1 MTYLPIYQDIK
12 HTFVS
17 SDSLVHYTIT
27 DANDNLLYEG
37 SAYRKPGQEKA
48 FIYVNRIV
56 ASNIN
61 IRDIAGPSFSWVK
74 GYATFTAVVK
84 EATPEA
90 TTSEATPTEATPTEA
105 TPSQRIVVTPPE
117 PAYRKTYNF
126 VYNWDY
132 ESGAYTSTENMNIN
146 YPVTAEVSPNDTIP
160 ISYWV
165 GDMAPQ
171 IYAKYHF
178 PDGTESTVDLFPVG
192 ATIFTNDINTIN
204 IQASI
209 NRTSLV
215 SSDSV
220 DITVVGEIINTYRTT
235 SCNRY
240 TLYYYNK
247 RGGVD
252 VMPLNGGLT
261 KSEDFDRTIFNVEY
275 ENSSNSN
282 IAKKVINNNI
292 TTKYTATTRF
302 MTDEQAARFAKHFL
316 SSPAVMMHDNVD
328 NETYSVILDENSA
341 EYKTFKSNGRQF
353 NQYTFSFSLT
363 QTKKVL

>member
-1 MTYLPIYQDIK
+1 MTYLPIYQDLK
-12 HTFVS
+12 HTFAS

-48 FIYVNRIV
+48 FIYINRIV
-56 ASNIN
+56 SSNIN
-61 IRDIAGPSFSWVK
+61 IKDIAGPSLSWVN

-84 EATPEA
+84 EVALNNTVYR
-90 TTSEATPTEATPTEA
+90 TT
-105 TPSQRIVVTPPE
+105 
-117 PAYRKTYNF
+117 YRF

-132 ESGAYTSTENMNIN
+132 ESGAYTSSVNIN
-146 YPVTAEVSPNDTIP
+146 YPVTAEVSPNDSIP

-165 GDMAPQ
+165 GDTIPQ
-171 IYAKYHF
+171 ISAKYHF
-178 PDGTESTVDLFPVG
+178 PDGTESTVNLDQTG
-192 ATIFTNDINTIN
+192 AITNDINTIN
-204 IQASI
+204 IQSSI
-209 NRTSLV
+209 NRTALV

-220 DITVVGEIINTYRTT
+220 DIMVGDAIINTYHTN

-261 KSEDFDRTIFNVEY
+261 KSDDFDRTVFNVEY

-341 EYKTFKSNGRQF
+341 DYKTFKSNGRQF
-353 NQYTFSFSLT
+353 NQYTFNFSLT
-363 QTKKVL
+363 HTKKVI

>member
-1 MTYLPIYQDIK
+1 MTYLPIYQDKK
-12 HTFVS
+12 HTFAS

-48 FIYVNRIV
+48 FIYINRIV
-56 ASNIN
+56 SSNIN
-61 IRDIAGPSFSWVK
+61 IKDIAGPSLSWVN

-84 EATPEA
+84 EVALNNTVYR
-90 TTSEATPTEATPTEA
+90 TT
-105 TPSQRIVVTPPE
+105 
-117 PAYRKTYNF
+117 YRF

-132 ESGAYTSTENMNIN
+132 ESGAYTATENIN

-165 GDMAPQ
+165 GDTVPH
-171 IYAKYHF
+171 ISAKYHF
-178 PDGTESTVDLFPVG
+178 PDGTESTTNLDYTGV
-192 ATIFTNDINTIN
+192 ITNDINTIN
-204 IQASI
+204 IQSSI
-209 NRTSLV
+209 NRTALV
-215 SSDSV
+215 SSDFV
-220 DITVVGEIINTYRTT
+220 DIMVGDEIINTYHTT

-261 KSEDFDRTIFNVEY
+261 KAEDFDRTIFNVEY
-275 ENSSNSN
+275 ENSSRSN

-316 SSPAVMMHDNVD
+316 SSPAVMLHDNVD
-328 NETYSVILDENSA
+328 DETYSVILDENSA
-341 EYKTFKSNGRQF
+341 DYKTFKSNGRQF
-353 NQYTFSFSLT
+353 NQYTFTFSLT
-363 QTKKVL
+363 HTKKVL

>member
-1 MTYLPIYQDIK
+1 MTYLPIYQDKK
-12 HTFVS
+12 HTFAS

-48 FIYVNRIV
+48 FIYINRIV
-56 ASNIN
+56 SSNIN
-61 IRDIAGPSFSWVK
+61 IKDISDPSLSWVN

-84 EATPEA
+84 EVALNNTVYR
-90 TTSEATPTEATPTEA
+90 TT
-105 TPSQRIVVTPPE
+105 
-117 PAYRKTYNF
+117 YRF

-132 ESGAYTSTENMNIN
+132 ESGAYTATENIN
-146 YPVTAEVSPNDTIP
+146 FPVTSVVSPNDLIP

-165 GDMAPQ
+165 DDTVPQ
-171 IYAKYHF
+171 ISAKYHF
-178 PDGTESTVDLFPVG
+178 PDGTNSTVNLDQTGV
-192 ATIFTNDINTIN
+192 ITNDINTIN
-204 IQASI
+204 IQSSI
-209 NRTSLV
+209 NRTALV

-220 DITVVGEIINTYRTT
+220 DIMVGDAIINTYHTT

-252 VMPLNGGLT
+252 VMPLNGGLV
-261 KSEDFDRTIFNVEY
+261 KSEDFDRTVFNVEY

-316 SSPAVMMHDNVD
+316 SSPAVMLHDNVD
-328 NETYSVILDENSA
+328 DETYSVILDENSA
-341 EYKTFKSNGRQF
+341 DYKTFKSNGRQF
-353 NQYTFSFSLT
+353 NQYTFTFSLT
-363 QTKKVL
+363 HTKKVL

>member
-1 MTYLPIYQDIK
+1 MTYLPIYQDKK
-12 HTFVS
+12 HTFAS

-37 SAYRKPGQEKA
+37 SAYRKPGQAKA
-48 FIYVNRIV
+48 FIYINRIV
-56 ASNIN
+56 SSNIN
-61 IRDIAGPSFSWVK
+61 IKDISDPALSWVN

-84 EATPEA
+84 EVALNNTVYR
-90 TTSEATPTEATPTEA
+90 TT
-105 TPSQRIVVTPPE
+105 
-117 PAYRKTYNF
+117 YRF

-132 ESGAYTSTENMNIN
+132 ESGAYTSTVNIN
-146 YPVTAEVSPNDTIP
+146 YPVVTEVSPNDTIP

-165 GDMAPQ
+165 GDTAPQ
-171 IYAKYHF
+171 ISAKYHF
-178 PDGTESTVDLFPVG
+178 PDGTNSTVNLDQTGV
-192 ATIFTNDINTIN
+192 ITNDINTIN

-209 NRTSLV
+209 NRTALV

-220 DITVVGEIINTYRTT
+220 DIMVGDEIINTYRTT

-261 KSEDFDRTIFNVEY
+261 KSEDFDRTVFNIEY

-316 SSPAVMMHDNVD
+316 SSPAVMLHDNVD
-328 NETYSVILDENSA
+328 DETYSVILDENSA

-363 QTKKVL
+363 HTKKVI

>member
-56 ASNIN
+56 SSNIN
-61 IRDIAGPSFSWVK
+61 IKDISDPSLSWAN
-74 GYATFTAVVK
+74 GYATFTAIVK
-84 EATPEA
+84 EVASNST
-90 TTSEATPTEATPTEA
+90 
-105 TPSQRIVVTPPE
+105 I
-117 PAYRKTYNF
+117 YRNEYRF

-132 ESGAYTSTENMNIN
+132 ESGAYTSTVNIN
-146 YPVTAEVSPNDTIP
+146 FPVVTEISPNDSIP

-165 GDMAPQ
+165 GDTVPQ
-171 IYAKYHF
+171 ISAKYHF
-178 PDGTESTVDLFPVG
+178 PDGTNSTVNLDQTGV
-192 ATIFTNDINTIN
+192 ITNDINTIN
-204 IQASI
+204 IQSSI
-209 NRTSLV
+209 NRTALV

-220 DITVVGEIINTYRTT
+220 DIMVGDEIINTYHTT

-275 ENSSNSN
+275 ENSTKSN

-316 SSPAVMMHDNVD
+316 SSPAVMLHDNVD
-328 NETYSVILDENSA
+328 DKTYSVILDENSA

-353 NQYTFSFSLT
+353 NQYTFTFSLT
-363 QTKKVL
+363 HTKKVL

>member
-1 MTYLPIYQDIK
+1 MTYLPIYQDKK
-12 HTFVS
+12 HTFAS

-48 FIYVNRIV
+48 FIYINRIV
-56 ASNIN
+56 SSNIN
-61 IRDIAGPSFSWVK
+61 IKDISDPSLSWVN

-84 EATPEA
+84 EVALNNTVYR
-90 TTSEATPTEATPTEA
+90 TT
-105 TPSQRIVVTPPE
+105 
-117 PAYRKTYNF
+117 YRF

-132 ESGAYTSTENMNIN
+132 ESGAYTATVNIN
-146 YPVTAEVSPNDTIP
+146 FPVTTEESPNDSIP

-165 GDMAPQ
+165 DDTVPQ
-171 IYAKYHF
+171 ISAKYHF
-178 PDGTESTVDLFPVG
+178 PDGTNSTVNLDQTGV
-192 ATIFTNDINTIN
+192 ITNDINTIN
-204 IQASI
+204 VQSSI
-209 NRTSLV
+209 NRTALI

-220 DITVVGEIINTYRTT
+220 DIMVGDEIINTYHTT

-261 KSEDFDRTIFNVEY
+261 KSEDFDRTVFNIEY

-316 SSPAVMMHDNVD
+316 SSPAVMLHDNVD
-328 NETYSVILDENSA
+328 DETYSVILDENSA
-341 EYKTFKSNGRQF
+341 DYKTFKSNGRQF

-363 QTKKVL
+363 HTKKVL

>member
-1 MTYLPIYQDIK
+1 MTYLPIYQDKK
-12 HTFVS
+12 HTFAS

-48 FIYVNRIV
+48 FIYINRIV
-56 ASNIN
+56 SSNIN
-61 IRDIAGPSFSWVK
+61 IKDISDPSLSWVN

-84 EATPEA
+84 EVALNNTVYR
-90 TTSEATPTEATPTEA
+90 TT
-105 TPSQRIVVTPPE
+105 
-117 PAYRKTYNF
+117 YRF

-132 ESGAYTSTENMNIN
+132 ESGAYTSTVNIN
-146 YPVTAEVSPNDTIP
+146 FPVTSEVSPNDTIP

-165 GDMAPQ
+165 GDTIPQ
-171 IYAKYHF
+171 ISAKYHF
-178 PDGTESTVDLFPVG
+178 PDGTDSTVNLDQTGV
-192 ATIFTNDINTIN
+192 ITNDINTIN
-204 IQASI
+204 IQSSI
-209 NRTSLV
+209 NRTALV

-220 DITVVGEIINTYRTT
+220 DIMVGDEIINTYRTT

-261 KSEDFDRTIFNVEY
+261 KAEDFDRTVFNIEY
-275 ENSSNSN
+275 ENSTKSN

-316 SSPAVMMHDNVD
+316 SSPAVMLHDNVD
-328 NETYSVILDENSA
+328 DETYSVILDENSA

-363 QTKKVL
+363 HTKKAI

>member
-1 MTYLPIYQDIK
+1 MTYLPIYQDKK
-12 HTFVS
+12 HTFAS

-48 FIYVNRIV
+48 FIYINRIV
-56 ASNIN
+56 SSNIN
-61 IRDIAGPSFSWVK
+61 IKDISDPSLSWVN

-84 EATPEA
+84 EVALNNTIYR
-90 TTSEATPTEATPTEA
+90 TT
-105 TPSQRIVVTPPE
+105 
-117 PAYRKTYNF
+117 YRF

-132 ESGAYTSTENMNIN
+132 ESGAYTSTVNIN
-146 YPVTAEVSPNDTIP
+146 FPVVTEISPNDSIP

-165 GDMAPQ
+165 DDTVPQ
-171 IYAKYHF
+171 ISAKYHF
-178 PDGTESTVDLFPVG
+178 PDGTNSTVNLDQTGV
-192 ATIFTNDINTIN
+192 ITNDINTIN
-204 IQASI
+204 IQSSI
-209 NRTSLV
+209 NRTALV

-220 DITVVGEIINTYRTT
+220 DIMVGDEIINTYHTT

-261 KSEDFDRTIFNVEY
+261 KAEDFDRTVFNVEY
-275 ENSSNSN
+275 ENSSKSN

-316 SSPAVMMHDNVD
+316 SSPAVLMHDNVD
-328 NETYSVILDENSA
+328 DETYSVILDEKSA
-341 EYKTFKSNGRQF
+341 EYKTFKSNGNHF
-353 NQYTFSFSLT
+353 VQYTFSFSLT

>member
-1 MTYLPIYQDIK
+1 MTYLPIYQDLK
-12 HTFVS
+12 HTFAS

-48 FIYVNRIV
+48 FIYINRIV
-56 ASNIN
+56 SSNIN
-61 IRDIAGPSFSWVK
+61 IKDIASPSLSWVN

-84 EATPEA
+84 EVALNNTVYR
-90 TTSEATPTEATPTEA
+90 TT
-105 TPSQRIVVTPPE
+105 
-117 PAYRKTYNF
+117 YRF

-132 ESGAYTSTENMNIN
+132 ESGAYTSSVNIN
-146 YPVTAEVSPNDTIP
+146 YPVTTVVSPNDTIP

-165 GDMAPQ
+165 GDTVPR
-171 IYAKYHF
+171 ISAKYHF
-178 PDGTESTVDLFPVG
+178 PDGTESTVNLDQTG
-192 ATIFTNDINTIN
+192 AITNDINTIN
-204 IQASI
+204 IQASTYKAALI
-209 NRTSLV
+209 

-220 DITVVGEIINTYRTT
+220 DVIVDGNIINTYRTT

-247 RGGVD
+247 RGGTDIV
-252 VMPLNGGLT
+252 PLNGGLT

-316 SSPAVMMHDNVD
+316 SSPAVLMHDNVD
-328 NETYSVILDENSA
+328 DETYSVILDEKSA
-341 EYKTFKSNGRQF
+341 EYKTFKSNGNHF
-353 NQYTFSFSLT
+353 VQYTFNFSLT
-363 QTKKVL
+363 HTKKVL

>member
-1 MTYLPIYQDIK
+1 MTYLPIYQDKK
-12 HTFVS
+12 HTFAS

-48 FIYVNRIV
+48 FIYINRIV
-56 ASNIN
+56 SSNIN
-61 IRDIAGPSFSWVK
+61 IKDISDPSLSWVN

-84 EATPEA
+84 EVALNNTVYR
-90 TTSEATPTEATPTEA
+90 TT
-105 TPSQRIVVTPPE
+105 
-117 PAYRKTYNF
+117 YRF

-132 ESGAYTSTENMNIN
+132 ESGAYTSTVNIN
-146 YPVTAEVSPNDTIP
+146 FPVTTEVSPNDSIP

-165 GDMAPQ
+165 DDTVPQ
-171 IYAKYHF
+171 ISAKYHF
-178 PDGTESTVDLFPVG
+178 PDGTNSTVNLDQTGV
-192 ATIFTNDINTIN
+192 ITNDINTIN
-204 IQASI
+204 IQSSI
-209 NRTSLV
+209 NRTALV

-220 DITVVGEIINTYRTT
+220 DIMVGDEIINTYHTT

-252 VMPLNGGLT
+252 VMPLNGGLV
-261 KSEDFDRTIFNVEY
+261 KSEDFDRTVFNVEY
-275 ENSSNSN
+275 ENSLNSN

-316 SSPAVMMHDNVD
+316 SSPAVMLHDNVD
-328 NETYSVILDENSA
+328 DETYSVILDENSA

-363 QTKKVL
+363 HTKKVL

>member
-1 MTYLPIYQDIK
+1 MTYLPIYQDKK
-12 HTFVS
+12 HTFAS

-27 DANDNLLYEG
+27 DVNDNLLYEG

-48 FIYVNRIV
+48 FIYINRIV
-56 ASNIN
+56 SSNIN
-61 IRDIAGPSFSWVK
+61 IKDISDPSLSWVN
-74 GYATFTAVVK
+74 GYTTFTAVVK
-84 EATPEA
+84 EVALNNTVYR
-90 TTSEATPTEATPTEA
+90 TT
-105 TPSQRIVVTPPE
+105 
-117 PAYRKTYNF
+117 YRF

-132 ESGAYTSTENMNIN
+132 ESGAYTSTVNIN
-146 YPVTAEVSPNDTIP
+146 FPVVTEISPNDSIP

-165 GDMAPQ
+165 DDTVPH
-171 IYAKYHF
+171 ISAKYHF
-178 PDGTESTVDLFPVG
+178 PDGTESTTNLDYTGV
-192 ATIFTNDINTIN
+192 ITNDINTIN

-209 NRTSLV
+209 NRTALV

-220 DITVVGEIINTYRTT
+220 DIMVGDEIINTYHTN

-261 KSEDFDRTIFNVEY
+261 KSEDFDRTVFNVEY
-275 ENSSNSN
+275 ENSLNSN

-316 SSPAVMMHDNVD
+316 SSPAVMLHDNVD
-328 NETYSVILDENSA
+328 DETYSVILDENSA

-353 NQYTFSFSLT
+353 NQYTFTFSLT
-363 QTKKVL
+363 HTKKVL

>member
-1 MTYLPIYQDIK
+1 MTYLPIYQDKK

-37 SAYRKPGQEKA
+37 SAYRKPGQGKA
-48 FIYVNRIV
+48 FIYINRIV
-56 ASNIN
+56 SSNIN
-61 IRDIAGPSFSWVK
+61 IKDIAGPSLSWVN

-84 EATPEA
+84 EVALNNTVYR
-90 TTSEATPTEATPTEA
+90 TT
-105 TPSQRIVVTPPE
+105 
-117 PAYRKTYNF
+117 YRF

-132 ESGAYTSTENMNIN
+132 ESGAYTATVNIN
-146 YPVTAEVSPNDTIP
+146 YPVTSVVSPNDSIP

-165 GDMAPQ
+165 GDTVPQ
-171 IYAKYHF
+171 ISARYNF
-178 PDGTESTVDLFPVG
+178 PDGTNSTVNLDQTG
-192 ATIFTNDINTIN
+192 AITNDINTIN
-204 IQASI
+204 IQASKYKAALI
-209 NRTSLV
+209 

-220 DITVVGEIINTYRTT
+220 DVIVGDEIINTYRTT

-252 VMPLNGGLT
+252 IVPLNGGLT
-261 KSEDFDRTIFNVEY
+261 KSEDFDRTVFNVEY
-275 ENSSNSN
+275 ENSLNNN

-316 SSPAVMMHDNVD
+316 SSPTVLMHDNVD
-328 NETYSVILDENSA
+328 DETYSVILDENSA
-341 EYKTFKSNGRQF
+341 DYKTFKSNGRQF

-363 QTKKVL
+363 HTKKVL

>member
-48 FIYVNRIV
+48 FIYINRIV
-56 ASNIN
+56 SSNIN
-61 IRDIAGPSFSWVK
+61 IKDISDPSLSWVN

-84 EATPEA
+84 EVALNNTVYR
-90 TTSEATPTEATPTEA
+90 TT
-105 TPSQRIVVTPPE
+105 
-117 PAYRKTYNF
+117 YRF

-132 ESGAYTSTENMNIN
+132 ESGAYTATVNIN
-146 YPVTAEVSPNDTIP
+146 FPVTTEVSPNDSIP

-165 GDMAPQ
+165 DDTVPQ
-171 IYAKYHF
+171 ISAKYHF
-178 PDGTESTVDLFPVG
+178 PDATNSTVNLDRTGV
-192 ATIFTNDINTIN
+192 ITNDIDTIN
-204 IQASI
+204 IQSAI
-209 NRTSLV
+209 NRTALV

-220 DITVVGEIINTYRTT
+220 DIMVGDEIINTYHTT

-261 KSEDFDRTIFNVEY
+261 KAEDFDRTVFNIEY
-275 ENSSNSN
+275 ENSSKSN

-316 SSPAVMMHDNVD
+316 SSPAVMLHDNVD
-328 NETYSVILDENSA
+328 DETYSVILDENSA
-341 EYKTFKSNGRQF
+341 DYKTFKSNGRQF
-353 NQYTFSFSLT
+353 NQYTFTFSLT
-363 QTKKVL
+363 HTKKAI

>member
-1 MTYLPIYQDIK
+1 MTYLPIYQDKK
-12 HTFVS
+12 HTFAS

-48 FIYVNRIV
+48 FIYINRIV
-56 ASNIN
+56 SSNIN
-61 IRDIAGPSFSWVK
+61 IRDIVGPSLSWVN

-84 EATPEA
+84 EVAINNTVYR
-90 TTSEATPTEATPTEA
+90 TT
-105 TPSQRIVVTPPE
+105 
-117 PAYRKTYNF
+117 YRF

-132 ESGAYTSTENMNIN
+132 ESGAYTTSENIN
-146 YPVTAEVSPNDTIP
+146 FPVVTEISPNDTIP

-165 GDMAPQ
+165 DDAAPH
-171 IYAKYHF
+171 ISAKYHF
-178 PDGTESTVDLFPVG
+178 PDGTESTTNLDYTGV
-192 ATIFTNDINTIN
+192 ITNDINTIN
-204 IQASI
+204 IQSSI
-209 NRTSLV
+209 NRTALV

-220 DITVVGEIINTYRTT
+220 DIMVGDEIINTYHTN

-252 VMPLNGGLT
+252 VLPLNGGLT
-261 KSEDFDRTIFNVEY
+261 KSDDFDRTVFNVEY
-275 ENSSNSN
+275 ENSSKSN

-302 MTDEQAARFAKHFL
+302 MTDEQAARFVKHFL

-353 NQYTFSFSLT
+353 NQYTFTFSLT
-363 QTKKVL
+363 HTKKVL

>member
-1 MTYLPIYQDIK
+1 MTYLPIYLDLK
-12 HTFVS
+12 HTFAS

-48 FIYVNRIV
+48 FIYINRIV
-56 ASNIN
+56 SSNIN
-61 IRDIAGPSFSWVK
+61 IKDIAGPSLSWVN

-84 EATPEA
+84 EVAINNTVYR
-90 TTSEATPTEATPTEA
+90 TT
-105 TPSQRIVVTPPE
+105 
-117 PAYRKTYNF
+117 YRF

-132 ESGAYTSTENMNIN
+132 ESGAYTSSVNIN
-146 YPVTAEVSPNDTIP
+146 YPVTTEVSPNDSIP

-165 GDMAPQ
+165 GDTIPQ
-171 IYAKYHF
+171 ISAKYHF
-178 PDGTESTVDLFPVG
+178 PDGTESTVNLDQTGV
-192 ATIFTNDINTIN
+192 ITNDINTIN
-204 IQASI
+204 IQASTYKAALI
-209 NRTSLV
+209 

-220 DITVVGEIINTYRTT
+220 DIMVGDEIINSYHTN

-261 KSEDFDRTIFNVEY
+261 KSEDFDRTVFNVEY

-328 NETYSVILDENSA
+328 DETYSVILDEKGA
-341 EYKTFKSNGRQF
+341 EYKTFKSNGNHF
-353 NQYTFSFSLT
+353 NQYTFNFSLT
-363 QTKKVL
+363 HTKKVL

>member
-1 MTYLPIYQDIK
+1 MTYLPIYQDLK

-17 SDSLVHYTIT
+17 GDSLVHYTIT
-27 DANDNLLYEG
+27 DANDNLIYEG

-48 FIYVNRIV
+48 FIYINRIV

-61 IRDIAGPSFSWVK
+61 IRDIAGPSLRWVN
-74 GYATFTAVVK
+74 GRATFTVVVK
-84 EATPEA
+84 EAAPE
-90 TTSEATPTEATPTEA
+90 TTASEA
-105 TPSQRIVVTPPE
+105 TPSQRIVVTPPTV
-117 PAYRKTYNF
+117 YSKTYNF

-132 ESGAYTSTENMNIN
+132 ESGAYTATENIN
-146 YPVTAEVSPNDTIP
+146 FPVVTEISPNDTIP

-165 GDMAPQ
+165 GDTVPQ
-171 IYAKYHF
+171 ISSKYHF
-178 PDGTESTVDLFPVG
+178 PDGTESAVNLDQTGV
-192 ATIFTNDINTIN
+192 ITNDINTIN

-209 NRTSLV
+209 NRTALV

-220 DITVVGEIINTYRTT
+220 DIMVGDEIINTYHTN

-292 TTKYTATTRF
+292 TTKYTATTKF

-316 SSPAVMMHDNVD
+316 SSPAVMLYDNVN

-341 EYKTFKSNGRQF
+341 DYKTFKSNGRQF
-353 NQYTFSFSLT
+353 NQYTFTFSLT
-363 QTKKVL
+363 HTKKVL

>member
-17 SDSLVHYTIT
+17 SDSLVRYTIT

-56 ASNIN
+56 SSNIN
-61 IRDIAGPSFSWVK
+61 IRDISDPSLSWVN
-74 GYATFTAVVK
+74 GRATFTAIVK
-84 EATPEA
+84 EVGSDNTVY
-90 TTSEATPTEATPTEA
+90 SN
-105 TPSQRIVVTPPE
+105 
-117 PAYRKTYNF
+117 TYNF

-132 ESGAYTSTENMNIN
+132 ESGAYTAAENIN
-146 YPVTAEVSPNDTIP
+146 FPVTTEVSPNDIIS

-165 GDMAPQ
+165 GDTAPH
-171 IYAKYHF
+171 ISAKYHF
-178 PDGTESTVDLFPVG
+178 PDGTESTTNLDYTG
-192 ATIFTNDINTIN
+192 IIQNDINTIN

-209 NRTSLV
+209 NRTALI

-220 DITVVGEIINTYRTT
+220 DIMVGENIINTYHTT

-261 KSEDFDRTIFNVEY
+261 KAEDFDRTVFNIEY
-275 ENSSNSN
+275 ENSSKSN

-328 NETYSVILDENSA
+328 DETYSVILDENSA

-353 NQYTFSFSLT
+353 NQYTFNFSLT
-363 QTKKVL
+363 HTKKVI

>member
-1 MTYLPIYQDIK
+1 MTYLPIYQDLK
-12 HTFVS
+12 HTFAS

-37 SAYRKPGQEKA
+37 SAYRKPGQGKA
-48 FIYVNRIV
+48 FIYINRIV
-56 ASNIN
+56 SSNIN
-61 IRDIAGPSFSWVK
+61 IKDIAGPSLSWVN

-84 EATPEA
+84 EVALNNTVYR
-90 TTSEATPTEATPTEA
+90 TT
-105 TPSQRIVVTPPE
+105 
-117 PAYRKTYNF
+117 YRF

-132 ESGAYTSTENMNIN
+132 ESGAYAATENIN
-146 YPVTAEVSPNDTIP
+146 FPVVTEISPNDMIP

-165 GDMAPQ
+165 GDTVPQ
-171 IYAKYHF
+171 ISAKYHF
-178 PDGTESTVDLFPVG
+178 LDGTESTVNLDQTG
-192 ATIFTNDINTIN
+192 AITNDINTIN

-209 NRTSLV
+209 NRAALV

-220 DITVVGEIINTYRTT
+220 DIMVGDAIINTYRTN

-261 KSEDFDRTIFNVEY
+261 KSDDFDRTVFDVEY

-341 EYKTFKSNGRQF
+341 DYKTFKSNGRQF
-353 NQYTFSFSLT
+353 NQYTFNFSLT
-363 QTKKVL
+363 HTKKVI

>member
-1 MTYLPIYQDIK
+1 MAYLPIYQDIK

-17 SDSLVHYTIT
+17 GDSLVHYTIT
-27 DANDNLLYEG
+27 DVNDNLLYEG

-56 ASNIN
+56 SSNIN
-61 IRDIAGPSFSWVK
+61 IKDIADPSLSWVN

-84 EATPEA
+84 EERSGVA
-90 TTSEATPTEATPTEA
+90 
-105 TPSQRIVVTPPE
+105 PSPRIVDGPINPS
-117 PAYRKTYNF
+117 YSKTYRF

-132 ESGAYTSTENMNIN
+132 ESGAYTTSVNIN
-146 YPVTAEVSPNDTIP
+146 YPVTTEVSPNDTIP

-165 GDMAPQ
+165 GDTVPH
-171 IYAKYHF
+171 ISVKYHF
-178 PDGTESTVDLFPVG
+178 PDGTESIVELDHTGV
-192 ATIFTNDINTIN
+192 ITNDINTIN
-204 IQASI
+204 IQSSI
-209 NRTSLV
+209 NRTALV

-220 DITVVGEIINTYRTT
+220 DIMVGDEIINTYHTN

-261 KSEDFDRTIFNVEY
+261 KAEDFDRTIFNIEY
-275 ENSSNSN
+275 ENSSKSN

-316 SSPAVMMHDNVD
+316 SSPAVLMHDNVD

-353 NQYTFSFSLT
+353 NQYTFTFSLT
-363 QTKKVL
+363 HTKKVI

>member
-1 MTYLPIYQDIK
+1 MTYLPIYQDLK
-12 HTFVS
+12 HTFAS

-48 FIYVNRIV
+48 FIYINRIV
-56 ASNIN
+56 SSNIN
-61 IRDIAGPSFSWVK
+61 IKDIAGPSLSWVN

-84 EATPEA
+84 EVALNNTVYR
-90 TTSEATPTEATPTEA
+90 TT
-105 TPSQRIVVTPPE
+105 
-117 PAYRKTYNF
+117 YRF

-132 ESGAYTSTENMNIN
+132 ESGAYTSTENIN
-146 YPVTAEVSPNDTIP
+146 FPVVTEISPNDMIP

-165 GDMAPQ
+165 GDTVPQ
-171 IYAKYHF
+171 ISAKYHF
-178 PDGTESTVDLFPVG
+178 PDGTESTVNLDQTG
-192 ATIFTNDINTIN
+192 AITNDINTIN

-209 NRTSLV
+209 NRTALV

-220 DITVVGEIINTYRTT
+220 DIMVGDAIINTYHTN

-261 KSEDFDRTIFNVEY
+261 KSDDFDRTVFNVEY

-341 EYKTFKSNGRQF
+341 DYKTFKSNGRQF
-353 NQYTFSFSLT
+353 NQYTFNFSLT
-363 QTKKVL
+363 HTKKVL

>member
-1 MTYLPIYQDIK
+1 MTYLPIYQDLK
-12 HTFVS
+12 HTFAS
-17 SDSLVHYTIT
+17 SDSLVHYTIM
-27 DANDNLLYEG
+27 DVNDNLLYEG

-56 ASNIN
+56 SSNIN
-61 IRDIAGPSFSWVK
+61 IKDITGPSLSWVN

-84 EATPEA
+84 EVALNNTVYR
-90 TTSEATPTEATPTEA
+90 TT
-105 TPSQRIVVTPPE
+105 
-117 PAYRKTYNF
+117 YRF

-132 ESGAYTSTENMNIN
+132 ESGAYTTSVNIN
-146 YPVTAEVSPNDTIP
+146 FPVTTVVSPNDSIP

-165 GDMAPQ
+165 GDTAPQ
-171 IYAKYHF
+171 ISVKYHF
-178 PDGTESTVDLFPVG
+178 PDGTESTVNLDNTGV
-192 ATIFTNDINTIN
+192 ITNDINTIN
-204 IQASI
+204 IQASTYKAALI
-209 NRTSLV
+209 

-220 DITVVGEIINTYRTT
+220 DVIVDGNIINTYRTT

-252 VMPLNGGLT
+252 VLPLNGGLT

-316 SSPAVMMHDNVD
+316 SSPAVLMHDNVD
-328 NETYSVILDENSA
+328 DETYSVILDEKSA
-341 EYKTFKSNGRQF
+341 EYKTFKSNGHKF

-363 QTKKVL
+363 HTKKVL

>member
-1 MTYLPIYQDIK
+1 MTYLPIYQDKK
-12 HTFVS
+12 HTFAS

-48 FIYVNRIV
+48 FIYINRIV
-56 ASNIN
+56 SSNIN
-61 IRDIAGPSFSWVK
+61 IKDIAGPSLSWVN
-74 GYATFTAVVK
+74 GYATFTAIVK
-84 EATPEA
+84 EVALNNTVYR
-90 TTSEATPTEATPTEA
+90 TT
-105 TPSQRIVVTPPE
+105 
-117 PAYRKTYNF
+117 YRF

-132 ESGAYTSTENMNIN
+132 ESGAYTTSENIN
-146 YPVTAEVSPNDTIP
+146 FPVTAEVSPNDTIP

-165 GDMAPQ
+165 GDTAPH
-171 IYAKYHF
+171 ISAKYHF
-178 PDGTESTVDLFPVG
+178 PDGTNSTVNLDNTG
-192 ATIFTNDINTIN
+192 AITNDINTIN
-204 IQASI
+204 IQSSI
-209 NRTSLV
+209 NRTALV

-220 DITVVGEIINTYRTT
+220 DIMVGDAIINTYHTT

-261 KSEDFDRTIFNVEY
+261 KADDFDRTVFNVEY

-302 MTDEQAARFAKHFL
+302 MTDVQAARFAKHFL
-316 SSPAVMMHDNVD
+316 SSPSIMMHDNVD

-353 NQYTFSFSLT
+353 NQYTFNFSLT
-363 QTKKVL
+363 HTKKVI

>member
-1 MTYLPIYQDIK
+1 MTYLPIYQDLK
-12 HTFVS
+12 HTFAS

-48 FIYVNRIV
+48 FIYINRIV
-56 ASNIN
+56 SSNIN
-61 IRDIAGPSFSWVK
+61 IKDIAGPSLSWVN

-84 EATPEA
+84 EVAINNTVYR
-90 TTSEATPTEATPTEA
+90 TT
-105 TPSQRIVVTPPE
+105 
-117 PAYRKTYNF
+117 YRF

-132 ESGAYTSTENMNIN
+132 ESGAYTTTENIN
-146 YPVTAEVSPNDTIP
+146 YPVTAEVSPNDMIP

-165 GDMAPQ
+165 GDTVPQ
-171 IYAKYHF
+171 ISAKYHF
-178 PDGTESTVDLFPVG
+178 PDGTDSTVNLDQTG
-192 ATIFTNDINTIN
+192 AITNDINTIN
-204 IQASI
+204 IQSSI
-209 NRTSLV
+209 NRTALV

-220 DITVVGEIINTYRTT
+220 DIMVGDAIINTYHTN

-261 KSEDFDRTIFNVEY
+261 KSDDFDRTVFNVEY
-275 ENSSNSN
+275 ENSSKSE

-302 MTDEQAARFAKHFL
+302 MTDEQATRFAKHFL

-341 EYKTFKSNGRQF
+341 DYKTFKSNGRQF
-353 NQYTFSFSLT
+353 NQYTFNFSLT
-363 QTKKVL
+363 HIKKVI

>member
-1 MTYLPIYQDIK
+1 MTYLPIYQDKK
-12 HTFVS
+12 HTFAS

-48 FIYVNRIV
+48 FIYINRIV
-56 ASNIN
+56 SSNIN
-61 IRDIAGPSFSWVK
+61 IKDISDPSLSWVN

-84 EATPEA
+84 EVALNNTVYR
-90 TTSEATPTEATPTEA
+90 TT
-105 TPSQRIVVTPPE
+105 
-117 PAYRKTYNF
+117 YRF

-132 ESGAYTSTENMNIN
+132 ESGAYTSTVNIN
-146 YPVTAEVSPNDTIP
+146 FPVVTEISPNDLIP

-165 GDMAPQ
+165 DDTAPQ
-171 IYAKYHF
+171 ISAKYHF
-178 PDGTESTVDLFPVG
+178 PDGTNSTVNLDQTGV
-192 ATIFTNDINTIN
+192 ITNDINTIN
-204 IQASI
+204 IQSSI
-209 NRTSLV
+209 NRTALV

-220 DITVVGEIINTYRTT
+220 DIMVGDEIINTYHTN

-261 KSEDFDRTIFNVEY
+261 KSDDFDRTVFNIEY
-275 ENSSNSN
+275 ENSSKSN

-316 SSPAVMMHDNVD
+316 SSPAVLMHDNVD
-328 NETYSVILDENSA
+328 DETYSVILDEKSA
-341 EYKTFKSNGRQF
+341 EYKTFKSNGNHF
-353 NQYTFSFSLT
+353 VQYTFSFSLT
-363 QTKKVL
+363 HTKKVG

>member
-1 MTYLPIYQDIK
+1 MTYLPIYQDLK

-27 DANDNLLYEG
+27 DANDNLIYEG

-48 FIYVNRIV
+48 FIYINRIV
-56 ASNIN
+56 SSNIN
-61 IRDIAGPSFSWVK
+61 IRDIVGPSLSWVN

-84 EATPEA
+84 EATPE
-90 TTSEATPTEATPTEA
+90 TTASTEPKASA
-105 TPSQRIVVTPPE
+105 RIVNPGPV
-117 PAYRKTYNF
+117 YRKTYRF

-132 ESGAYTSTENMNIN
+132 ESGAYTTTENIN
-146 YPVTAEVSPNDTIP
+146 YPVVTEVSPNDIIP

-165 GDMAPQ
+165 GDTVPQ
-171 IYAKYHF
+171 ISAKYHF
-178 PDGTESTVDLFPVG
+178 PDGTESTVNLDQTGV
-192 ATIFTNDINTIN
+192 FTNDINTIN
-204 IQASI
+204 IQSSI
-209 NRTSLV
+209 NRTALV

-220 DITVVGEIINTYRTT
+220 DIMVGDVIINTYHTT

-261 KSEDFDRTIFNVEY
+261 KSEDFDRTVFNVEY
-275 ENSSNSN
+275 ENFPYSN

-316 SSPAVMMHDNVD
+316 SSPAVMMYDNVD
-328 NETYSVILDENSA
+328 DEIYSVILDENSA
-341 EYKTFKSNGRQF
+341 DYKTFKSNGRQF
-353 NQYTFSFSLT
+353 NQYTFNFSLT
-363 QTKKVL
+363 HTKKVL

>member
-1 MTYLPIYQDIK
+1 MTYLPIYQDKK
-12 HTFVS
+12 HTFAS

-37 SAYRKPGQEKA
+37 SAYRKPDQEKA
-48 FIYVNRIV
+48 FIYINRIV
-56 ASNIN
+56 SSNIN
-61 IRDIAGPSFSWVK
+61 IKDISDPSLSWVN

-84 EATPEA
+84 EVALNNTIYR
-90 TTSEATPTEATPTEA
+90 TT
-105 TPSQRIVVTPPE
+105 
-117 PAYRKTYNF
+117 YRF

-132 ESGAYTSTENMNIN
+132 ESGAYTATVNIN
-146 YPVTAEVSPNDTIP
+146 YPVTTEVSPNDSIP

-165 GDMAPQ
+165 GDTAPQ
-171 IYAKYHF
+171 ISAKYHF
-178 PDGTESTVDLFPVG
+178 PDGTESTVNLDNTGV
-192 ATIFTNDINTIN
+192 ITNDINTIN
-204 IQASI
+204 IQSSI
-209 NRTSLV
+209 NRTALV

-220 DITVVGEIINTYRTT
+220 DIMVGDAIINTYHTT

-252 VMPLNGGLT
+252 VMPLNGGLV

-275 ENSSNSN
+275 ENSSKSN

-316 SSPAVMMHDNVD
+316 SSPAVMLHDNVD
-328 NETYSVILDENSA
+328 DETYSVILDENSA

-363 QTKKVL
+363 HTKKVL

>member
-1 MTYLPIYQDIK
+1 MTYLPIYQDKK
-12 HTFVS
+12 HTFAS

-56 ASNIN
+56 SSNIN
-61 IRDIAGPSFSWVK
+61 IKDISDPSLSWVN

-84 EATPEA
+84 EV
-90 TTSEATPTEATPTEA
+90 TTNNTVY
-105 TPSQRIVVTPPE
+105 RN
-117 PAYRKTYNF
+117 AYRF

-132 ESGAYTSTENMNIN
+132 ESGAYTSTVNIN
-146 YPVTAEVSPNDTIP
+146 FPVVTEISPNDSIP

-165 GDMAPQ
+165 GDTVPQ
-171 IYAKYHF
+171 ISAKYHF
-178 PDGTESTVDLFPVG
+178 PDGTNSTVNLDQTGV
-192 ATIFTNDINTIN
+192 ITNDINTIN
-204 IQASI
+204 VQSSV
-209 NRTSLV
+209 NRTALV

-220 DITVVGEIINTYRTT
+220 DIMVGDEIINTYHTN

-261 KSEDFDRTIFNVEY
+261 KSEDFNRTIFNIEY
-275 ENSSNSN
+275 ENSLNSN

-316 SSPAVMMHDNVD
+316 SSPAVMLHDNVD
-328 NETYSVILDENSA
+328 DETYSVILDENSA

-363 QTKKVL
+363 HTKKVL

>member
-17 SDSLVHYTIT
+17 SDSLVHYTIS
-27 DANDNLLYEG
+27 DINDNLLYEG

-48 FIYVNRIV
+48 FIYINRIIS
-56 ASNIN
+56 SNIN
-61 IRDIAGPSFSWVK
+61 IKDIAGPSLSWVN

-84 EATPEA
+84 EVALNNTVYR
-90 TTSEATPTEATPTEA
+90 TT
-105 TPSQRIVVTPPE
+105 
-117 PAYRKTYNF
+117 YRF

-132 ESGAYTSTENMNIN
+132 ESGAYTATVNIN
-146 YPVTAEVSPNDTIP
+146 YPVVNEVSPNDKIP

-165 GDMAPQ
+165 DDTAPH
-171 IYAKYHF
+171 ISAKYHF
-178 PDGTESTVDLFPVG
+178 PDGTESTTNLDYTGV
-192 ATIFTNDINTIN
+192 ITNDINTIN

-209 NRTSLV
+209 NRTALV

-220 DITVVGEIINTYRTT
+220 DIMVGDEIINTYHTN

-261 KSEDFDRTIFNVEY
+261 KAEDFDRTVFNIEY
-275 ENSSNSN
+275 ENSSKSN

-316 SSPAVMMHDNVD
+316 SSPAVMLHDNVD
-328 NETYSVILDENSA
+328 DETYSVILDENSA

-353 NQYTFSFSLT
+353 NQYTFNFSLT
-363 QTKKVL
+363 HTKKVL

>member
-1 MTYLPIYQDIK
+1 MTYLPIYQDLK

-27 DANDNLLYEG
+27 DVNDNLLYEG

-48 FIYVNRIV
+48 FIYINRIV
-56 ASNIN
+56 SSNIN
-61 IRDIAGPSFSWVK
+61 IKDIAGPSLSWVN

-84 EATPEA
+84 EVALNNTVYR
-90 TTSEATPTEATPTEA
+90 TT
-105 TPSQRIVVTPPE
+105 
-117 PAYRKTYNF
+117 YRF

-132 ESGAYTSTENMNIN
+132 ESSAYTSTENIN
-146 YPVTAEVSPNDTIP
+146 YPVTAEVSSNDMIP

-165 GDMAPQ
+165 GDTVPQ
-171 IYAKYHF
+171 ISAKYHF
-178 PDGTESTVDLFPVG
+178 PDGTESTVNLDQTGV
-192 ATIFTNDINTIN
+192 ITNDINTIS
-204 IQASI
+204 IQASTYKAALI
-209 NRTSLV
+209 

-220 DITVVGEIINTYRTT
+220 DIMVGDVIINTYHTT

-261 KSEDFDRTIFNVEY
+261 KSEDFNRTVFNVEY

-328 NETYSVILDENSA
+328 DETYSVILDEKSA
-341 EYKTFKSNGRQF
+341 EYKTFRNNGNHF
-353 NQYTFSFSLT
+353 VQYTFNFSLT
-363 QTKKVL
+363 HTKKVL

>member
-1 MTYLPIYQDIK
+1 MTYLPIYQDKK
-12 HTFVS
+12 HTFAS

-48 FIYVNRIV
+48 FIYINRIV
-56 ASNIN
+56 SSNIN
-61 IRDIAGPSFSWVK
+61 IKDISDPSLSWVN
-74 GYATFTAVVK
+74 GYATFTAVIK
-84 EATPEA
+84 EVALNNTVYR
-90 TTSEATPTEATPTEA
+90 TT
-105 TPSQRIVVTPPE
+105 
-117 PAYRKTYNF
+117 YRF

-132 ESGAYTSTENMNIN
+132 ESGAYTATENIN
-146 YPVTAEVSPNDTIP
+146 FPVTSVVSPNDSIP

-165 GDMAPQ
+165 GDTAPQ
-171 IYAKYHF
+171 ISAKYNF
-178 PDGTESTVDLFPVG
+178 PDGTNSTVNLDNTG
-192 ATIFTNDINTIN
+192 AITNDINTIN
-204 IQASI
+204 IQASTYKAALI
-209 NRTSLV
+209 

-220 DITVVGEIINTYRTT
+220 DIIVGDEIINTYRTT

-252 VMPLNGGLT
+252 IVPLNGGLT
-261 KSEDFDRTIFNVEY
+261 KSEDFDRTIFNIEY

-316 SSPAVMMHDNVD
+316 SSPAVMLHDNVD
-328 NETYSVILDENSA
+328 DETYSVILDEKSA
-341 EYKTFKSNGRQF
+341 EYKTFKNNGNHF
-353 NQYTFSFSLT
+353 VQYTFNFYLT

>member
-1 MTYLPIYQDIK
+1 MTYLPIYQDKK
-12 HTFVS
+12 HTFAS

-48 FIYVNRIV
+48 FIYINRIV
-56 ASNIN
+56 SSNIN
-61 IRDIAGPSFSWVK
+61 IKDISDPSLSWVN

-84 EATPEA
+84 EVALNNTVYR
-90 TTSEATPTEATPTEA
+90 TT
-105 TPSQRIVVTPPE
+105 
-117 PAYRKTYNF
+117 YRF

-132 ESGAYTSTENMNIN
+132 ESGAYTSTVNIN
-146 YPVTAEVSPNDTIP
+146 FPVVTEISPNDSIP

-165 GDMAPQ
+165 GDTAPQ
-171 IYAKYHF
+171 ISAKYHF
-178 PDGTESTVDLFPVG
+178 PDGTNSTVNLDQTGV
-192 ATIFTNDINTIN
+192 ITNDINTIN
-204 IQASI
+204 IQSSI
-209 NRTSLV
+209 NRTALV

-220 DITVVGEIINTYRTT
+220 DIMVDDEIINTYHTT

-261 KSEDFDRTIFNVEY
+261 KAEDFDRTVFNIEY
-275 ENSSNSN
+275 ENSSKSN

-316 SSPAVMMHDNVD
+316 SSPAVMLHDNVD
-328 NETYSVILDENSA
+328 DETYSVILDENSA
-341 EYKTFKSNGRQF
+341 DYKTFKSNGRQF

>member
-1 MTYLPIYQDIK
+1 MTYLPIYQDKK
-12 HTFVS
+12 HTFAS

-48 FIYVNRIV
+48 FIYINRIV
-56 ASNIN
+56 SSNIN
-61 IRDIAGPSFSWVK
+61 IKDISDPSLSWVN

-84 EATPEA
+84 EVALNNTVYR
-90 TTSEATPTEATPTEA
+90 TT
-105 TPSQRIVVTPPE
+105 
-117 PAYRKTYNF
+117 YRF

-132 ESGAYTSTENMNIN
+132 ESGAYTATVNIN
-146 YPVTAEVSPNDTIP
+146 FPVTTEVSPNDSIP

-165 GDMAPQ
+165 DDTVPQ
-171 IYAKYHF
+171 ISAKYHF
-178 PDGTESTVDLFPVG
+178 PDGTNSTVNLDQTGV
-192 ATIFTNDINTIN
+192 ITNDINTIN
-204 IQASI
+204 IQSSI
-209 NRTSLV
+209 NRTALV

-220 DITVVGEIINTYRTT
+220 DIMVGDEIINTYHTT

-261 KSEDFDRTIFNVEY
+261 KAEDFDRTVFNVEY
-275 ENSSNSN
+275 ENSSKSN

-328 NETYSVILDENSA
+328 DETYSVILDENSA

-353 NQYTFSFSLT
+353 NQYTFTFSLT
-363 QTKKVL
+363 HTKKVL

>member
-1 MTYLPIYQDIK
+1 MTYLPIYQDKK
-12 HTFVS
+12 HTFAS

-48 FIYVNRIV
+48 FIYINRIV
-56 ASNIN
+56 SSNIN
-61 IRDIAGPSFSWVK
+61 IKDISDPSLSWVN

-84 EATPEA
+84 EVALNNTVYR
-90 TTSEATPTEATPTEA
+90 TT
-105 TPSQRIVVTPPE
+105 
-117 PAYRKTYNF
+117 YRF

-132 ESGAYTSTENMNIN
+132 ESGAYTATVNIN
-146 YPVTAEVSPNDTIP
+146 FPVTTEVSPNDSIP

-165 GDMAPQ
+165 DDTVPQ
-171 IYAKYHF
+171 ISAKYHF
-178 PDGTESTVDLFPVG
+178 PDGTNSTVNLDQTGV
-192 ATIFTNDINTIN
+192 ITNDINTIN
-204 IQASI
+204 IQSSI
-209 NRTSLV
+209 NRTALV

-220 DITVVGEIINTYRTT
+220 DIMVGDEIINTYHTT

-261 KSEDFDRTIFNVEY
+261 KAEDFDRTVFNIEY
-275 ENSSNSN
+275 ENSSKSN

-316 SSPAVMMHDNVD
+316 SSPAVMLHDNVD
-328 NETYSVILDENSA
+328 DETYSVILDENSA
-341 EYKTFKSNGRQF
+341 EYKTFKSNGNHF
-353 NQYTFSFSLT
+353 VQYTFSFSLT
-363 QTKKVL
+363 HTKKVL

>member
-1 MTYLPIYQDIK
+1 MTYLPIYQDKK
-12 HTFVS
+12 HTFAS

-56 ASNIN
+56 SSNIN
-61 IRDIAGPSFSWVK
+61 IKDISDPSLSWVN

-84 EATPEA
+84 EVALNNTVYR
-90 TTSEATPTEATPTEA
+90 TT
-105 TPSQRIVVTPPE
+105 
-117 PAYRKTYNF
+117 YRF

-132 ESGAYTSTENMNIN
+132 QSGAYTATVNIN
-146 YPVTAEVSPNDTIP
+146 YPVTTEVSPNDSIP

-165 GDMAPQ
+165 DDTVPQ
-171 IYAKYHF
+171 ISAKYHF
-178 PDGTESTVDLFPVG
+178 PDGTNSTVNLDQTGV
-192 ATIFTNDINTIN
+192 ITNDINTIN
-204 IQASI
+204 IQSSI
-209 NRTSLV
+209 NRTALV

-220 DITVVGEIINTYRTT
+220 DIMVGDEIINTYHTT

-261 KSEDFDRTIFNVEY
+261 KSEDFDRTVFNVEY
-275 ENSSNSN
+275 ENSSKSN

-316 SSPAVMMHDNVD
+316 SSPAVMLHDNVD
-328 NETYSVILDENSA
+328 DETYSVILDENSA
-341 EYKTFKSNGRQF
+341 DYKTFKSNGRQF
-353 NQYTFSFSLT
+353 NQYTFTFSLT
-363 QTKKVL
+363 HTKKAI

>member
-1 MTYLPIYQDIK
+1 MTYLPIYQDKK
-12 HTFVS
+12 HTFAS

-48 FIYVNRIV
+48 FIYINRIV
-56 ASNIN
+56 SSNIN
-61 IRDIAGPSFSWVK
+61 IKDIAGPSLSWVN

-84 EATPEA
+84 EVALNNTVYR
-90 TTSEATPTEATPTEA
+90 TT
-105 TPSQRIVVTPPE
+105 
-117 PAYRKTYNF
+117 YRF

-132 ESGAYTSTENMNIN
+132 ESGVYTATENIN
-146 YPVTAEVSPNDTIP
+146 FPVVTEVSPNDMIP

-165 GDMAPQ
+165 GDTVPQ
-171 IYAKYHF
+171 ISAKYHF
-178 PDGTESTVDLFPVG
+178 PDGTESTVNLDQTG
-192 ATIFTNDINTIN
+192 AITNDINTIN

-209 NRTSLV
+209 NRTALV

-220 DITVVGEIINTYRTT
+220 DIMVGDEIINTYRTN

-261 KSEDFDRTIFNVEY
+261 KSDDFDRTVFNVEY
-275 ENSSNSN
+275 ENSSNNN

-302 MTDEQAARFAKHFL
+302 MTDKQAARFAKHFL

-341 EYKTFKSNGRQF
+341 DYKTFKSNGRQF
-353 NQYTFSFSLT
+353 NQYTFNFSLT
-363 QTKKVL
+363 HTKKVL

>member
-56 ASNIN
+56 SSNIN
-61 IRDIAGPSFSWVK
+61 IRDIANPSLSWVN
-74 GYATFTAVVK
+74 GCATFTAVVK
-84 EATPEA
+84 EVAP
-90 TTSEATPTEATPTEA
+90 EATPTEA
-105 TPSQRIVVTPPE
+105 TPSQRIVVGPSNPV
-117 PAYRKTYNF
+117 YRKTYNF
-126 VYNWDY
+126 VYDWDY
-132 ESGAYTSTENMNIN
+132 ESRAYTSTVNIN
-146 YPVTAEVSPNDTIP
+146 YPVTTEVSPNDTIP

-165 GDMAPQ
+165 GDTVPH
-171 IYAKYHF
+171 ISAKYHF
-178 PDGTESTVDLFPVG
+178 PDGTESTTNLDYTGV
-192 ATIFTNDINTIN
+192 ITNDINTIN
-204 IQASI
+204 VQSSI
-209 NRTSLV
+209 NRTALI

-220 DITVVGEIINTYRTT
+220 DIMADGNIINNYRTT

-252 VMPLNGGLT
+252 VIPLNGGLT
-261 KSEDFDRTIFNVEY
+261 KSEDFDRTVFNVEY

-292 TTKYTATTRF
+292 TTKYTATTKF

-316 SSPAVMMHDNVD
+316 SSPAVMLHDNVD
-328 NETYSVILDENSA
+328 GETYSVILDENSA
-341 EYKTFKSNGRQF
+341 DYKTFKSNGRQF
-353 NQYTFSFSLT
+353 NQYTFTFSLT
-363 QTKKVL
+363 HTKKVL